1 MKQFIPTEKGEKSP
15 WVFLLHPKAITIT
28 TPETP
33 RPGPLELLS
42 TLLPVFR
49 CIEKKKKRDVGPQ
62 LTWVISIYPIF
73 AFADMMLALLH
84 NGYSRISA
92 KKEKK
97 KLI

>member
-1 MKQFIPTEKGEKSP
+1 MKQFILTEKGEKSP

-49 CIEKKKKRDVGPQ
+49 CIEKKKKKGCGSSVN
-62 LTWVISIYPIF
+62 
-73 AFADMMLALLH
+73 M
-84 NGYSRISA
+84 GYIH
-92 KKEKK
+92 
-97 KLI
+97 LPNLCFC